1 MLAMHRRLLVI
12 IALIFAASWLYANAA
27 HAAEAAT
34 PQVGELIVGLGEQER
49 ARVADRLRRE
59 NFSLVG
65 DARRK
70 GELFVATAV
79 QQGVPWRLVIDARTG
94 EIIGRRPL
102 AESVA
107 LPR

>member
-1 MLAMHRRLLVI
+1 MHRRLLIV
-12 IALIFAASWLYANAA
+12 IALIFAASYLYANAA
-27 HAAEAAT
+27 HAVEAAT
-34 PQVGELIVGLGEQER
+34 PQAGELISGLADQER
-49 ARVADRLRRE
+49 GRVADRLRRE
-59 NFSLVG
+59 NFNLVG
-65 DARRK
+65 EARRK
-70 GELFVATAV
+70 GELIVAIAV